1 MFFSKR
7 HYKPI
12 FSTNGVFSLSKL
24 YKTPPIA
31 AKNIAKTS
39 KINKCIYI
47 YIIYIHICICIYIY
61 IERLYTC
68 FIA

>member
-12 FSTNGVFSLSKL
+12 FSTNGAFSLSKL
-24 YKTPPIA
+24 HKTPPIA
-31 AKNIAKTS
+31 AKNIAKTI

-47 YIIYIHICICIYIY
+47 YYIHICICIYI
-61 IERLYTC
+61 
-68 FIA
+68 